1 VAASFQLADENR
13 QVGNLPPHE
22 HQEAAAGGKIMSEP
36 SSRSW
41 KDVRMRGFQD
51 RTELAVAVSLLEGRI
66 GRLPVEICRGA
77 NP

>member
-1 VAASFQLADENR
+1 
-13 QVGNLPPHE
+13 
-22 HQEAAAGGKIMSEP
+22 MSEP